1 MWRLGE
7 DFRRKLEK
15 RLEFLYGRKRINRLL
30 ERMAILT
37 ERYEFLKK
45 EINLNGLWDEKSCLL
60 ITYGDMIRQKGR
72 TPLASLL
79 SFLCDYLKECV
90 EWVHILPFFPYSSD
104 DGFSVID
111 YKKVNPDLGEW
122 DDIKKISQDF
132 RLMVDLVLNH
142 VSRCSTWF
150 QEYLSGIAPA
160 MNYFI
165 EVDPEA
171 DLSQVVRPRTSPLL
185 TPVQTVYGKKY
196 VWTTFSA
203 DQIDL
208 NFANPDVLME
218 MLEILLFY
226 IAQGARII
234 RLDAIAYLWKKIG
247 TSCINLPETHEI
259 VKLFRDIIDYL
270 APGVILLTETNLPHE
285 QNISYFGEG
294 DEAHLIYQFSLP
306 PLLLYT
312 LHNGS
317 ARYLREWA
325 AGLEECCAGCSYL
338 NFTASHDGIG
348 VRPLEG
354 LIKDEEFEDL
364 IQIIRSLGGLV
375 SCRSCADGK
384 EVPYELNITYFDA
397 LKDARQPENEGLQIK
412 RFICSQVIMLGLQGI
427 PAIYFHSL
435 MGSKN
440 DYEGVQKSGY
450 NRAINRARFQN
461 EELRRLLAD
470 SSTTTAKVFA
480 AYTGILKT
488 RRNEPAFHPNARQ
501 RVLDLP
507 DELFGFVRE
516 PLHGH
521 KSNVYCLHNVS
532 ANQQRFCLSD
542 IDKDLGRAKVR
553 DILSGALLER
563 EVVMEPYQC
572 CWLKVLA

>member
-171 DLSQVVRPRTSPLL
+171 DLSQVVRP
-185 TPVQTVYGKKY
+185 
-196 VWTTFSA
+196 
-203 DQIDL
+203 
-208 NFANPDVLME
+208 
-218 MLEILLFY
+218 
-226 IAQGARII
+226 
-234 RLDAIAYLWKKIG
+234 
-247 TSCINLPETHEI
+247 
-259 VKLFRDIIDYL
+259 
-270 APGVILLTETNLPHE
+270 
-285 QNISYFGEG
+285 
-294 DEAHLIYQFSLP
+294 
-306 PLLLYT
+306 
-312 LHNGS
+312 
-317 ARYLREWA
+317 
-325 AGLEECCAGCSYL
+325 
-338 NFTASHDGIG
+338 
-348 VRPLEG
+348 
-354 LIKDEEFEDL
+354 
-364 IQIIRSLGGLV
+364 
-375 SCRSCADGK
+375 
-384 EVPYELNITYFDA
+384 
-397 LKDARQPENEGLQIK
+397 
-412 RFICSQVIMLGLQGI
+412 
-427 PAIYFHSL
+427 
-435 MGSKN
+435 
-440 DYEGVQKSGY
+440 
-450 NRAINRARFQN
+450 
-461 EELRRLLAD
+461 
-470 SSTTTAKVFA
+470 
-480 AYTGILKT
+480 
-488 RRNEPAFHPNARQ
+488 
-501 RVLDLP
+501 
-507 DELFGFVRE
+507 
-516 PLHGH
+516 
-521 KSNVYCLHNVS
+521 
-532 ANQQRFCLSD
+532 
-542 IDKDLGRAKVR
+542 
-553 DILSGALLER
+553 
-563 EVVMEPYQC
+563 
-572 CWLKVLA
+572 